1 MDNAIL
7 IYINYRAAV
16 LRNELENL
24 NAARRDK
31 RIARS
36 KFLLSKL
43 KINARISELSK
54 LKNRLREE
62 LQ

>member
-7 IYINYRAAV
+7 IYINYRATV
-16 LRNELENL
+16 LRKELENL

-31 RIARS
+31 KIARS
-36 KFLLSKL
+36 KFLLSKS